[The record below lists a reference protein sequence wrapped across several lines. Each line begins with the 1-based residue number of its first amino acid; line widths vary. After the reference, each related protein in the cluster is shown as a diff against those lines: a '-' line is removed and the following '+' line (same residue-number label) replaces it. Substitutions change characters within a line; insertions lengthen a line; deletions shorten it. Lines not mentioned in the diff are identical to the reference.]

1 MAIFVI
7 RELSL
12 RPRLLLLIMV
22 TSGIGVVPGCLGFL
36 AYDMHMARQQKVEDL
51 RSTADMLAMNSTAAL
66 EFDDALAGAKLLE
79 ALRTRPQIRAGVFY
93 LPDGSYFA
101 SHIRADL
108 QGKHSSKDDLRGVRL
123 ELLLPSSY

>member
-1 MAIFVI
+1 MAISVI

-12 RPRLLLLIMV
+12 RQRLLLLTMV
-22 TSGIGVVPGCLGFL
+22 TSGIGVVLGCLGFL
-36 AYDMHMARQQKVEDL
+36 AYDMHMARQQKAEDL
-51 RSTADMLAMNSTAAL
+51 RSTADILAMNSTAAL

-101 SHIRADL
+101 SYIRADL
-108 QGKHSSKDDLRGVRL
+108 QGKHSSKDDLLGVRL